1 MLRLVNLMQM
11 LQMKMEFIRS
21 LLVQKSLFVLIDI
34 LMMQNVCLLQGM
46 VI

>member
-21 LLVQKSLFVLIDI
+21 LLVQKSLFVLIHI

-46 VI
+46 EI